1 MDAATA
7 RRLEN
12 SGGEMSGVR
21 GVREV
26 SVVLLRQGLNG
37 ESGGFERQWR
47 VLMVVVV
54 ETGIKEVNGRKTE
67 GLTKTC

>member
-1 MDAATA
+1 M
-7 RRLEN
+7 
-12 SGGEMSGVR
+12 
-21 GVREV
+21 